1 MIVTQKTYSKLILD
15 VVGWRAVFG
24 RAKRGATRE
33 VDRRITELRRVDP
46 KDWE

>member
-1 MIVTQKTYSKLILD
+1 MIVMQKTNPHLILD
-15 VVGWRAVFG
+15 VAGWRAVFG

-33 VDRRITELRRVDP
+33 VDRRIAELRRVDP